1 MRSPLLA
8 VLLLASAPACSSEPT
23 EPRTSTTF
31 TPAELSLFAELR
43 TNGGTAQVLVTMI
56 GDGTSITL
64 ESPDRLSLEEP
75 GGPAQTLVSSGFG
88 YVAQVET
95 SATELDLVFSRGS
108 ERFVSKLV
116 APPPF
121 SIVVPSA
128 TASRASPIPINWDAA
143 DGAFETWLDVT
154 APCLSWP
161 ISRFFGTDPGV
172 YAIQPADLAI
182 EPGSSDCDFRVW
194 ITRSSSSG
202 TIAPGLGASPTPGG
216 MQTRSIL
223 IPTSP

>member
-1 MRSPLLA
+1 MRSPLPA
-8 VLLLASAPACSSEPT
+8 VLLLASATACSEPAET
-23 EPRTSTTF
+23 RGSTSF
-31 TPAELSLFAELR
+31 APDELSLFAELR
-43 TNGGTAQVLVTMI
+43 TNGGTAQVLVTML
-56 GDGTSITL
+56 GDGTGVTL
-64 ESPDRLSLEEP
+64 ENPDRLSLEEP
-75 GGPAQTLVSSGFG
+75 GGPAQTLVPNGFG
-88 YVAQVET
+88 YVAQLET
-95 SATELDLVFSRGS
+95 TATAFDLVLSRGS

-128 TASRASPIPINWDAA
+128 TASRASPIPIHWDAA

-161 ISRFFGTDPGV
+161 ISRYFVEDPGV

-182 EPGSSDCDFRVW
+182 EPGTTDCDFRVW

-202 TIAPGLGASPTPGG
+202 TIAPGLGASPAPGG